1 MSSGGRERSRQR
13 ELIDRYINAY
23 NAFDIE
29 GMLALVSQDVRFE
42 NYSGDQLTASAN
54 GVDEFRHLAERAK
67 SVFSEREQRVTLLEV
82 NQDFAVAEIAFRG
95 RLAAD
100 IPGGP
105 VAGTVLELQGNSQF
119 SFRDGR
125 ITKIVDRS

>member
-1 MSSGGRERSRQR
+1 MSDLKQR

-23 NAFDIE
+23 NTFDIK
-29 GMLALVSQDVRFE
+29 GMLALLSPDVRFE
-42 NYSGDQLTASAN
+42 NYSGDRLTASAN
-54 GVDEFRHLAERAK
+54 GVDEFRDLAEQAK
-67 SVFSEREQRVTLLEV
+67 SLFSEREQRVTSVEIS
-82 NQDFAVAEIAFRG
+82 QDFAVADIAYRG

-105 VAGTVLELQGNSQF
+105 LAGALLELQGTSEF
-119 SFRDGR
+119 AFHDGR

>member
-1 MSSGGRERSRQR
+1 MSGSRQR
-13 ELIDRYINAY
+13 GLIDRYINAY
-23 NAFDIE
+23 NAFNIE
-29 GMLALVSQDVRFE
+29 GMLALVSPDVRFE

-67 SVFSEREQRVTLLEV
+67 SLFSEREQRVISLEV
-82 NQDFAVAEIAFRG
+82 NQDVAVAEIAFRG

-105 VAGTVLELQGNSQF
+105 AAGTILELQGKSQF

>member
-1 MSSGGRERSRQR
+1 MSGSRQR
-13 ELIDRYINAY
+13 GLIDRYINAY

-29 GMLALVSQDVRFE
+29 GMLALVSPDVRFE
-42 NYSGDQLTASAN
+42 NYSGDQLTAPAN

-67 SVFSEREQRVTLLEV
+67 SLFSEREQRVISLEV
-82 NQDFAVAEIAFRG
+82 NQDVAVAEIAFRG

-105 VAGTVLELQGNSQF
+105 AAGTILELQGKSQF

-125 ITKIVDRS
+125 ITKIIDRS

>member
-1 MSSGGRERSRQR
+1 MSGSRQR
-13 ELIDRYINAY
+13 GLIDRYINAY

-29 GMLALVSQDVRFE
+29 GMLALVSPDVRFE

-67 SVFSEREQRVTLLEV
+67 SLFSEREQRVISLEV
-82 NQDFAVAEIAFRG
+82 NQDVAVAEIAFRG

-105 VAGTVLELQGNSQF
+105 AAGTILELQGKSQF

-125 ITKIVDRS
+125 ITKIIDRS